1 MEGLKVSEN
10 KASEKVH
17 VEGTQFYR
25 RSAFRDILRI
35 VIITIV
41 TFVAVFVLASW
52 AIIDAGARQ
61 AFKEARDVRRALRIV
76 GTEYYGSMTSIYDQY
91 SPNGMVDG
99 AAERLA
105 DISTRDGE
113 VILYSW
119 DEESNAPLQ
128 FEYRKGLYRVIY
140 TDTGAR
146 DGITL
151 GVEGD
156 FHIYYSFEILRF
168 EAQ

>member
-1 MEGLKVSEN
+1 MKVAEN
-10 KASEKVH
+10 NTNGNVH

-25 RSAFRDILRI
+25 RSAVRDILRI

-91 SPNGMVDG
+91 SSNGMIDG

-119 DEESNAPLQ
+119 DDESNSPLQ

-140 TDTGAR
+140 TDTGSR
-146 DGITL
+146 DGISL

-156 FHIYYSFEILRF
+156 FHVYYSFEILRF

>member
-1 MEGLKVSEN
+1 MRVEEN
-10 KASEKVH
+10 RTNGNVH

-25 RSAFRDILRI
+25 RSAIRDILRI

-76 GTEYYGSMTSIYDQY
+76 GTEYYGGMESIYDQY
-91 SPNGMVDG
+91 SPNGLTEG

-105 DISTRDGE
+105 EMSTRDGE

-119 DEESNAPLQ
+119 DAESNSPLQ

-140 TDTGAR
+140 TDTGAN
-146 DGITL
+146 DGISL

-156 FHIYYSFEILRF
+156 FHVYYSFEILRF